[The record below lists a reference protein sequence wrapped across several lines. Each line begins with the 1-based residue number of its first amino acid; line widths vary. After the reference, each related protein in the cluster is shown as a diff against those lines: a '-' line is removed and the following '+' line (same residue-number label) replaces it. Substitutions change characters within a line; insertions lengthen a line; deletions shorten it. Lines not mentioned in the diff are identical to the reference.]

1 MKYVMVNLDKPDSW
15 ENNFILKNL
24 TMGEVYKI
32 DTLNIKGKA
41 VAVVYYCPKPE
52 RYKHD
57 DVDIYR

>member
-41 VAVVYYCPKPE
+41 VAVVYYCPK
-52 RYKHD
+52 RSKNN